1 MSPVLIL
8 SRLCLKRRFQF
19 FGISETSSREHG
31 EDLLDGLLVDDAAQA
46 GLAGVLAR
54 DHDGHVVVEDL
65 DREVLALLAEDLLRF
80 LLEDLAGPV
89 MRVDDVVADLEL
101 DVLDLDA

>member
-8 SRLCLKRRFQF
+8 SRLCLNRRFQF
-19 FGISETSSREHG
+19 FGISETSSAQHG
-31 EDLLDGLLVDDAAQA
+31 QDLLDGLLVDDAPQA

-65 DREVLALLAEDLLRF
+65 DGEVLALLTEHLPSA
-80 LLEDLAGPV
+80 PS
-89 MRVDDVVADLEL
+89 
-101 DVLDLDA
+101 